1 MVTEANNA
9 LNLRTAARNVR
20 ARLGLPETNQMSYEQ
35 RTTYVKELAAEVL
48 KYPQSFTPETLNRAA
63 QTAGKNYAALD
74 STDFAWGDFVTE
86 TANNAKPVLGFTFGI
101 LAVVAVLYFTFLASA
116 NRPRQAD

>member
-35 RTTYVKELAAEVL
+35 RTNYVKELAAEVL
-48 KYPQSFTPETLNRAA
+48 KYPQSFTQETLNRAA
-63 QTAGKNYAALD
+63 QTAAKNYAALD
-74 STDFAWGDFVTE
+74 NTDFAWGDFVTE